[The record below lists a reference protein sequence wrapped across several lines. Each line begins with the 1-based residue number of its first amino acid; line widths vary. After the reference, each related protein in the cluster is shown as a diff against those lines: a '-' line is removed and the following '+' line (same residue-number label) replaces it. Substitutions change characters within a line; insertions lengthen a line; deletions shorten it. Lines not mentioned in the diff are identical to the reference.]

1 MKTLLAISTLLFVAA
16 GCGTSEN
23 QQAERAPATTPTITT
38 TILTTTTTTTTTPP
52 RPISCR
58 AAAEEL
64 TLQMDFDHIIDNPG
78 STTSVKSTVQSAT
91 EIHHETIEP
100 GIRVCQIFVRRT
112 ASSSN
117 RYVDDLSRTFSGI
130 LCTNASTWFW
140 MGSDSQRKIVD
151 EIEDCQILIDTPT
164 NTGI

>member
-1 MKTLLAISTLLFVAA
+1 
-16 GCGTSEN
+16 
-23 QQAERAPATTPTITT
+23 
-38 TILTTTTTTTTTPP
+38 
-52 RPISCR
+52 
-58 AAAEEL
+58 
-64 TLQMDFDHIIDNPG
+64 MDFDHIIDNPG
-78 STTSVKSTVQSAT
+78 STTSIKSTVQSAT

-100 GIRVCQIFVRRT
+100 GIRVCQIFVRVT

-117 RYVDDLSRTFSGI
+117 RYVDDQSRTFSGI